1 MKAKN
6 LLPVGVAVSAL
17 ILSAPAL
24 RAGIVGSPH
33 DFSHEAWNI
42 SPSDPNSVC
51 GPCHQP
57 HHADSTK
64 APLWGHTTTSQAFTM
79 YNTANVP
86 VSKMKAVPD
95 STPTHQSI
103 ACLSCHDG
111 VTAVN
116 SYGDPPNPKG
126 GSAVTITNSAA
137 IGTDL
142 THSHPIS
149 FVYDNNLAG
158 NGVSGSATQDKWL
171 KDPSLNYLVPVSGT
185 FVPGSDPSIN
195 GFLLN
200 NNHRVECSSCHDV
213 HNQEGTPFDINS
225 NPKLVKI
232 NGIDSASRGSLLCR
246 SCHIK

>member
-1 MKAKN
+1 MVTIRN
-6 LLPVGVAVSAL
+6 LNLMALGLAASAL
-17 ILSAPAL
+17 LMSSTAA

-33 DFSHEAWNI
+33 DFSAESWNI
-42 SPSDPNSVC
+42 SPEDPNSVC

-57 HHADSTK
+57 HHADSSIV
-64 APLWGHTTTSQAFTM
+64 PLWGHTTTAQAFIM

-86 VSKMKAVPD
+86 VSQMKA
-95 STPTHQSI
+95 TPSPSPTGVSL

-116 SYGDPPNPKG
+116 SFGGKVQG
-126 GSAVTITNSAA
+126 GSPVTITNSAA

-149 FVYDNNLAG
+149 FNYDPALVGTGPN
-158 NGVSGSATQDKWL
+158 QDKWL
-171 KDPSLNYLVPVSGT
+171 QNPNTTTVLIPSSGT
-185 FVPGSDPSIN
+185 FNSGNDMTIN
-195 GFLLN
+195 GFLLAGKN
-200 NNHRVECSSCHDV
+200 RLECNSCHDV
-213 HNQEGTPFDINS
+213 HNQEGTPFSITT

-232 NGIDSASRGSLLCR
+232 NGVGSDGKGSLLCR